1 MSLEVRDLSILLIEP
16 STTQNKF
23 IRTQL
28 QDAGV
33 DNIECVVSIA
43 QAKQSLTGFIPDL
56 IISAMY
62 FEDGSGAE
70 LAEFV
75 KSNQLTEN
83 IAFML
88 ISSEQRFSVLDK
100 VKQAGAVAILPK
112 PFKFVDLQRALNAT
126 LSYIEPEE
134 MELDLYDVTA
144 LSILVVDDSLTAR
157 KHICRVLNSM
167 GIVGVTTAENGV
179 EALEYLAQ
187 NTFDLIVTDYNMPEM
202 DGKELV
208 ERIRLNPE
216 LANLPIIMVT
226 SEEGTAQLSAVKQAG
241 VSALCDKPFDIDTVR
256 MLVKQLLNE
265 ED

>member
-16 STTQNKF
+16 SSTQRKF
-23 IRTQL
+23 ITTQL

-33 DNIECVVSIA
+33 DNIEGLVSIE

-70 LAEFV
+70 LAEYV
-75 KSNQLTEN
+75 KSNVLTEN

-88 ISSEQRFSVLDK
+88 ISSEQRFSVLDQ
-100 VKQAGAVAILPK
+100 VKQAGAIAILPK

-134 MELDLYDVTA
+134 MELDLYDVTT
-144 LSILVVDDSLTAR
+144 LKILVVDDSLTAR

-167 GIVGVTTAENGV
+167 GIVNITTAENGV

-202 DGKELV
+202 DGKELI
-208 ERIRLNPE
+208 EKIRMNPE
-216 LANLPIIMVT
+216 LSYLPVLMVT
-226 SEEGTAQLSAVKQAG
+226 SEEGSAQLTAVKQAG

-256 MLVKQLLNE
+256 MLVQQLLNE
-265 ED
+265 K

>member
-16 STTQNKF
+16 SSTQRKFITTQ
-23 IRTQL
+23 L
-28 QDAGV
+28 HDAGV
-33 DNIECVVSIA
+33 DNIECLVSLE
-43 QAKQSLTGFIPDL
+43 QAKESLTGFIPDL

-75 KSNQLTEN
+75 KSNVLTEN

-88 ISSEQRFSVLDK
+88 ISSEQRFSVLDQ
-100 VKQAGAVAILPK
+100 VKQAGAIAILPK

-134 MELDLYDVTA
+134 MELDLYDVTS
-144 LSILVVDDSLTAR
+144 LKILVVDDSLTAR

-167 GIVGVTTAENGV
+167 GIVNITTAENGV

-187 NTFDLIVTDYNMPEM
+187 NTFDMIVTDYNMPEM
-202 DGKELV
+202 DGKELI
-208 ERIRLNPE
+208 EKIRMNPE
-216 LANLPIIMVT
+216 LSYLPIMMVT
-226 SEEGTAQLSAVKQAG
+226 SEEGSAQLTAVKQAG

-256 MLVKQLLNE
+256 MLVQQLLNE
-265 ED
+265 Q

>member
-1 MSLEVRDLSILLIEP
+1 MNLEIRDLSILLIEP
-16 STTQNKF
+16 STTQSRF
-23 IRTQL
+23 ITTQL

-33 DNIECVVSIA
+33 DNIECVASIS
-43 QAKQSLTGFIPDL
+43 QAMQSLTGFIPDL

-70 LAEFV
+70 FAEFV
-75 KSNQLTEN
+75 KSNILTEN

-100 VKQAGAVAILPK
+100 VKQAGAIAILPK

-126 LSYIEPEE
+126 LSFIEPEE
-134 MELDLYDVTA
+134 MELDLYDVTT
-144 LSILVVDDSLTAR
+144 LKILVVDDSLTAR
-157 KHICRVLNSM
+157 KHICRVLYSM
-167 GIVGVTTAENGV
+167 GIEGVTTAENGV

-208 ERIRLNPE
+208 EKIRTNPE
-216 LANLPIIMVT
+216 LSYLPILMVT
-226 SEEGTAQLSAVKQAG
+226 SEEGCAQLSAVKQAG

-256 MLVKQLLNE
+256 MLVQQLLNE
-265 ED
+265 Q

>member
-1 MSLEVRDLSILLIEP
+1 MSLEIRDLSILLIEP
-16 STTQNKF
+16 SSTQSR
-23 IRTQL
+23 IITTQL

-33 DNIECVVSIA
+33 DNIECVSSIA

-75 KSNQLTEN
+75 KSNILTEN

-100 VKQAGAVAILPK
+100 VKQAGAIAILPK

-126 LSYIEPEE
+126 LTFIEPEE
-134 MELDLYDVTA
+134 MELDLYDVTT
-144 LSILVVDDSLTAR
+144 LKVLVVDDSLTAR
-157 KHICRVLNSM
+157 KHICRVLFSM

-208 ERIRLNPE
+208 EKIRTNPE
-216 LANLPIIMVT
+216 LSYLPILMVT
-226 SEEGTAQLSAVKQAG
+226 SEEGNAQLSAVKQAG

-256 MLVKQLLNE
+256 MLVQQLLN
-265 ED
+265 DQ

>member
-16 STTQNKF
+16 SSTQRKFITTQ
-23 IRTQL
+23 L
-28 QDAGV
+28 HDAGV
-33 DNIECVVSIA
+33 DNIECLVSIE
-43 QAKQSLTGFIPDL
+43 QAKESLTGFIPDL

-70 LAEFV
+70 LAEYV
-75 KSNQLTEN
+75 KSNVLTEN

-88 ISSEQRFSVLDK
+88 ISSEQRFSVLDQ
-100 VKQAGAVAILPK
+100 VKQAGAIAILPK

-134 MELDLYDVTA
+134 MELDLYDVTS
-144 LSILVVDDSLTAR
+144 LKILVVDDSLTAR

-167 GIVGVTTAENGV
+167 GIVNITTAENGV

-202 DGKELV
+202 DGKELI
-208 ERIRLNPE
+208 EKIRMNPE
-216 LANLPIIMVT
+216 LSYLPVLMVT
-226 SEEGTAQLSAVKQAG
+226 SEEGSAQLTAVKQAG

-256 MLVKQLLNE
+256 MLVQQLLNE
-265 ED
+265 Q

>member
-1 MSLEVRDLSILLIEP
+1 MNLEIRDLSILLIEP
-16 STTQNKF
+16 STTQSRF
-23 IRTQL
+23 ITSQL

-33 DNIECVVSIA
+33 DNIECVSSIA

-62 FEDGSGAE
+62 FKDGSGAE

-75 KSNQLTEN
+75 KSNILTEN

-100 VKQAGAVAILPK
+100 VKQAGAIAILPK

-126 LSYIEPEE
+126 LSFIEPEE
-134 MELDLYDVTA
+134 MELDLYDVTT
-144 LSILVVDDSLTAR
+144 LKILVVDDSLTAR
-157 KHICRVLNSM
+157 KHICRVLYSM
-167 GIVGVTTAENGV
+167 GIVGVTTAENGL

-208 ERIRLNPE
+208 EKIRTNPE
-216 LANLPIIMVT
+216 LSYLPILMVT
-226 SEEGTAQLSAVKQAG
+226 SEEGSAQLSAVKQAG

-256 MLVKQLLNE
+256 MLVQQLLNE
-265 ED
+265 Q

>member
-23 IRTQL
+23 IKTQL

-75 KSNQLTEN
+75 KSNRLTES

-100 VKQAGAVAILPK
+100 VKQAGAIAILPK
-112 PFKFVDLQRALNAT
+112 PFKFIDLHWIACQ
-126 LSYIEPEE
+126 
-134 MELDLYDVTA
+134 LYDLRWVA
-144 LSILVVDDSLTAR
+144 S
-157 KHICRVLNSM
+157 
-167 GIVGVTTAENGV
+167 
-179 EALEYLAQ
+179 
-187 NTFDLIVTDYNMPEM
+187 F
-202 DGKELV
+202 
-208 ERIRLNPE
+208 
-216 LANLPIIMVT
+216 
-226 SEEGTAQLSAVKQAG
+226 
-241 VSALCDKPFDIDTVR
+241 VS
-256 MLVKQLLNE
+256 
-265 ED
+265 

>member
-1 MSLEVRDLSILLIEP
+1 MSLEIRDLSILLIEP
-16 STTQNKF
+16 STTQSRF
-23 IRTQL
+23 ITTQL

-33 DNIECVVSIA
+33 DNIECVSSIA

-62 FEDGSGAE
+62 FKDGSGAE

-75 KSNQLTEN
+75 KSNILTEN

-100 VKQAGAVAILPK
+100 VKQAGAIAILPK

-126 LSYIEPEE
+126 LTFIEPEE
-134 MELDLYDVTA
+134 MELDLYDVTT
-144 LSILVVDDSLTAR
+144 LKVLVVDDSLTAR
-157 KHICRVLNSM
+157 KHICRVLFSM

-208 ERIRLNPE
+208 EKIRTNPE
-216 LANLPIIMVT
+216 LSYLPILMVT
-226 SEEGTAQLSAVKQAG
+226 SEEGNAQLSAVKQAG

-256 MLVKQLLNE
+256 MLVQQLLN
-265 ED
+265 DQ

>member
-16 STTQNKF
+16 SSTQRKF

-33 DNIECVVSIA
+33 DNIECVVSIE

-70 LAEFV
+70 FAEFV
-75 KSNQLTEN
+75 KSNVLTEN
-83 IAFML
+83 IAFIL
-88 ISSEQRFSVLDK
+88 ISSEQRFAVLDQ
-100 VKQAGAVAILPK
+100 VKQAGAIAILPK

-126 LSYIEPEE
+126 LSYIEDDEI
-134 MELDLYDVTA
+134 ELDLYDVTA
-144 LSILVVDDSLTAR
+144 LKVLVVDDSLTAR
-157 KHICRVLNSM
+157 KHICRVLSSM
-167 GIVGVTTAENGV
+167 GIVGITAAENGV

-202 DGKELV
+202 DGKELI
-208 ERIRLNPE
+208 EKIRMNPE
-216 LANLPIIMVT
+216 LSYLPIMMVT
-226 SEEGTAQLSAVKQAG
+226 SEEGSAQLSAVKQAG

-256 MLVKQLLNE
+256 MLVQQLLNE
-265 ED
+265 Q

>member
-1 MSLEVRDLSILLIEP
+1 MSLEIRDLSILLIEP
-16 STTQNKF
+16 SSTQSRF
-23 IRTQL
+23 ITTQL

-33 DNIECVVSIA
+33 DNIECVSSIA

-75 KSNQLTEN
+75 KSNILTEN

-100 VKQAGAVAILPK
+100 VKQAGAIAILPK

-126 LSYIEPEE
+126 LTFIEPEE
-134 MELDLYDVTA
+134 MELDLYDVTT
-144 LSILVVDDSLTAR
+144 LKVLVVDDSLTAR
-157 KHICRVLNSM
+157 KHICRVLFSM

-208 ERIRLNPE
+208 EKIRTNPE
-216 LANLPIIMVT
+216 LSYLPILMVT
-226 SEEGTAQLSAVKQAG
+226 SEEGNAQLSAVKQAG

-256 MLVKQLLNE
+256 MLVQQLLN
-265 ED
+265 DQ

>member
-1 MSLEVRDLSILLIEP
+1 MNLEIRDLSILLIEP
-16 STTQNKF
+16 STTQSRF
-23 IRTQL
+23 ITTQL

-33 DNIECVVSIA
+33 DNIECVASIS

-70 LAEFV
+70 FAEFV
-75 KSNQLTEN
+75 KSNILTEN

-100 VKQAGAVAILPK
+100 VKQAGAIAILPK

-126 LSYIEPEE
+126 LSFIEPEE
-134 MELDLYDVTA
+134 MELDLYDVTT
-144 LSILVVDDSLTAR
+144 LKILVVDDSLTAR
-157 KHICRVLNSM
+157 KHICRVLYSM
-167 GIVGVTTAENGV
+167 GIEGVTTAENGV

-208 ERIRLNPE
+208 EKIRTNPE
-216 LANLPIIMVT
+216 LSYLPILMVT
-226 SEEGTAQLSAVKQAG
+226 SEEGCAQLSAVKQAG

-256 MLVKQLLNE
+256 MLVQQLLNE
-265 ED
+265 Q

>member
-1 MSLEVRDLSILLIEP
+1 MNLEIRDLSILLIEP
-16 STTQNKF
+16 STTQSRF
-23 IRTQL
+23 ITSQL

-33 DNIECVVSIA
+33 DNIECVASIS

-70 LAEFV
+70 FAEFV
-75 KSNQLTEN
+75 KSNILTEN

-100 VKQAGAVAILPK
+100 VKQAGAIAILPK

-126 LSYIEPEE
+126 LSFIEPEE
-134 MELDLYDVTA
+134 MELDLYDVTT
-144 LSILVVDDSLTAR
+144 LKILVVDDSLTAR
-157 KHICRVLNSM
+157 KHICRVLFSM

-208 ERIRLNPE
+208 EKIRTNPE
-216 LANLPIIMVT
+216 LSYLPILMVT
-226 SEEGTAQLSAVKQAG
+226 SEEGSAQLSAVKQAG

-256 MLVKQLLNE
+256 MLVQQLLNE
-265 ED
+265 Q